1 MIELWQMAA
10 ALGEGL
16 ILGSIFY
23 GGLWWTVQKAL
34 ISPRPA
40 LWFFAS
46 FWLRIGIS
54 LAGFYFIAGGANGDW
69 RKFII
74 CLVGFISART
84 IVTRL
89 TNERRHAN

>member
-1 MIELWQMAA
+1 MIEILT
-10 ALGEGL
+10 L
-16 ILGSIFY
+16 ILVFSTGIILGGIFY

-54 LAGFYFIAGGANGDW
+54 LAGFYFIAGGDW
-69 RKFII
+69 RKFIV
-74 CLVGFISART
+74 CLVGFIFARI

-89 TNERRHAN
+89 TGKVRHAN